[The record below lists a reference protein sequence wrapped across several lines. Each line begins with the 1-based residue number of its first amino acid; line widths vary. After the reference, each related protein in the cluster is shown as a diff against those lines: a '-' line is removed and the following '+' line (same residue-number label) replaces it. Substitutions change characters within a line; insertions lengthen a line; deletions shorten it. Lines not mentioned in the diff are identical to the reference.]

1 MKLLFLVYDVDFEE
15 EVQEALKEAGL
26 GEYTLWER
34 VLGKG
39 SRTGPRLDTSAWP
52 GFNQLMMIVLSDER
66 WEKVRH
72 KISKLTQRPGIRGF
86 LWECEEV
93 RG

>member
-15 EVQEALKEAGL
+15 EVQETLKEADL
-26 GEYTLWER
+26 KEYTLWER

-39 SRTGPRLDTSAWP
+39 KRSDPRLDTSAWP
-52 GFNQLMMIVLSDER
+52 GFNRLIMIALPEER
-66 WEKVRH
+66 WEEVKG

-86 LWECEEV
+86 IWDCEEV
-93 RG
+93 KG